1 MITLLVIFVVGA
13 ALVVAWL
20 TEPVAGP
27 GYPTL
32 TEDEVAET
40 VARAEEIGAD
50 LDRWW
55 EAQLDAH
62 GDGRRFR
69 PVGDR
74 LTDGDDG
81 VRCDGEAVAADDDL
95 FDNAWAGLCPEGPVI
110 AFDPATFRRSD
121 VALQVILAHEWGHI
135 AQALDPRLDEI
146 WVDRD
151 APYAETELQADCY
164 AGAWAATNL
173 DTREQDLAVLELRA
187 IGDPPDVPAN
197 DPDGHGTPD
206 EREAAFRLGVDEGI
220 TACLPDAFDF
230 RPARAERE
238 RPARRAP

>member
-1 MITLLVIFVVGA
+1 MASGAITVLVLFVVGA
-13 ALVVAWL
+13 ALFVAWL
-20 TEPVAGP
+20 AEPAPGP

-32 TEDEVAET
+32 SEDELAAT
-40 VARAEEIGAD
+40 VVRAEEIGAN

-55 EAQLDAH
+55 EVQLRTH
-62 GDGRRFR
+62 GDGRHFR
-69 PVGDR
+69 PVADR

-81 VRCDGEAVAADDDL
+81 ILCEGEEVVPDDDL
-95 FDNAWAGLCPEGPVI
+95 VDNAWAGLCPEGPVV

-135 AQALDPRLDEI
+135 AQAVNPRLDEI
-146 WVDRD
+146 WVDPD

-164 AGAWAATNL
+164 AGAWAGINL
-173 DTREQDLAVLELRA
+173 DAREQELAVLELRA
-187 IGDPPDVPAN
+187 IGDPPDVPLD

-206 EREAAFRLGVDEGI
+206 EREAAFRLGVGRGI
-220 TACLPDAFDF
+220 SACLPDAFD
-230 RPARAERE
+230 A

>member
-1 MITLLVIFVVGA
+1 MLVAGGVITSLVVFVVGA

-20 TEPVAGP
+20 AEPVPGA

-32 TEDEVAET
+32 SEDELAAT
-40 VARAEEIGAD
+40 VARAEDVGAS

-55 EAQLDAH
+55 EVQLRTHA
-62 GDGRRFR
+62 DGRRFR
-69 PVGDR
+69 PVGGR

-81 VRCDGEAVAADDDL
+81 VRCDGEEVAPDDDL
-95 FDNAWAGLCPEGPVI
+95 VDNAWAGLCLEGPVI
-110 AFDPATFRRSD
+110 AYDPATFRRSD

-173 DTREQDLAVLELRA
+173 DAREQELAVLELRA
-187 IGDPPDVPAN
+187 IGDPPDVPAD
-197 DPDGHGTPD
+197 DPDGHGTAD
-206 EREAAFRLGVDEGI
+206 EREAAFRLGVDRGV
-220 TACLPDAFDF
+220 TACLPDAFD
-230 RPARAERE
+230 AR
-238 RPARRAP
+238 